1 MFLYKGFALLYAWRF
16 RMTINNRFRETEQTL
31 SVNAKV
37 IKPDQTVDVR
47 AANLV
52 REHSIEVRINEEPL
66 MRLVCTPNKL
76 AELVLG
82 RTVTEG
88 FIKSSDDVESLYICE
103 NGNRARLYL
112 KQGTV
117 LIRKEKEPQAEPTC
131 CTDNRIWENYAVR
144 DLRALEDTMH
154 TNGHI
159 FALIE
164 KFSENASLHKKTMGT
179 HSCYLSCNGEYQG
192 VFEDIGRHN
201 ALDKAVGYALMNG
214 LEFKDCILFTTGRV
228 PVDMV
233 RKAVMAGIPVLVSKA
248 VPTAEAVE
256 MAKRYHLT
264 LICRAWPDS
273 YEVYNEIG
281 ETDGN

>member
-1 MFLYKGFALLYAWRF
+1 
-16 RMTINNRFRETEQTL
+16 MTINSRFTDIEQTL

-37 IKPDQTVDVR
+37 IKPDQTVAVR
-47 AANLV
+47 AASLI
-52 REHSIEVRINEEPL
+52 REHLIEVSINEEPV

-82 RTVTEG
+82 RAVTEG
-88 FIKSSDDVESLYICE
+88 FIKSRDDVESLYICE
-103 NGNRARLYL
+103 SGNRARLYL
-112 KQGTV
+112 KQAAV
-117 LIRKEKEPQAEPTC
+117 LIGKETEPQADPTC
-131 CTDNRIWENYAVR
+131 CTDNRILGNYTVR
-144 DLRALEDTMH
+144 EPQAFGH
-154 TNGHI
+154 AAYTNEHI
-159 FALIE
+159 FALIG
-164 KFSENASLHKKTMGT
+164 KFSENASLHRKTMGT

-214 LEFKDCILFTTGRV
+214 FAFENCILFTTGRV

-233 RKAVMAGIPVLVSKA
+233 RKAVMAGIPILVSKA

-273 YEVYNEIG
+273 YEVFNET
-281 ETDGN
+281 E